1 MSYLK
6 TTVIGG
12 KTAGG
17 AYKSAAFS
25 GHWKPTA
32 MLRKAGRMG
41 LAVDVHGSHSTS
53 DMSGKGRGSDD
64 AEFTIDMASGTV
76 TKVRGYRDYDD
87 AADVHAICDATED
100 R

>member
-12 KTAGG
+12 KTASGE
-17 AYKSAAFS
+17 YKNTARN
-25 GHWKPTA
+25 GHWSGRS
-32 MLRKAGRMG
+32 MLRQAIRMG
-41 LAVDVHGSHSTS
+41 LVADVHGSHSTA

-64 AEFTIDMASGTV
+64 AEFSIDVTAGTV
-76 TKVRGYRDYDD
+76 VKIKGYRDRDD
-87 AADVHAICDATED
+87 FEDVHNLDNEIG